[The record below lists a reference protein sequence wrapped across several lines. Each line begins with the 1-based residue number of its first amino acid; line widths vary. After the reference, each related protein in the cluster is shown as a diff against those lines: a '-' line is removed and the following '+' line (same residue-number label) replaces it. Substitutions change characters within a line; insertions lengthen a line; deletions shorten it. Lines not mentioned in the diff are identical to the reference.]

1 MIIFLAYCFHES
13 NPFPKSPIPERKAM
27 TIPMSSEEQEKA
39 QYETKNLN
47 HLGLVAGQFD
57 SLGLV
62 ELIDRIIPQS
72 DEKRTVSLGQAVK
85 AMVVNGLGFANH
97 TLYLMP
103 DFYENKPVER
113 LIGANIKA
121 EDLNQ
126 HLLGR
131 SLDAIH
137 DFDVTRL
144 YSILATSTVR
154 QLDLPCLAAHV
165 DTTSFH
171 VDGKYNS
178 KEDPGTAVT
187 RDHQYHAEVWAWL
200 LPGRH

>member
-1 MIIFLAYCFHES
+1 
-13 NPFPKSPIPERKAM
+13 
-27 TIPMSSEEQEKA
+27 MSSKDKEKSK
-39 QYETKNLN
+39 YETRNLD

-62 ELIDRIIPQS
+62 ELIDRIMPQ
-72 DEKRTVSLGQAVK
+72 DEEGRKVSLGQAVK
-85 AMVVNGLGFANH
+85 AMVVNGLGFTNH

-103 DFYENKPVER
+103 DFYADKPVER

-131 SLDAIH
+131 SLDAIY

-144 YSILATSTVR
+144 YSILATSTVK
-154 QLDLPCLAAHV
+154 QLDLPC
-165 DTTSFH
+165 
-171 VDGKYNS
+171 
-178 KEDPGTAVT
+178 
-187 RDHQYHAEVWAWL
+187 
-200 LPGRH
+200 